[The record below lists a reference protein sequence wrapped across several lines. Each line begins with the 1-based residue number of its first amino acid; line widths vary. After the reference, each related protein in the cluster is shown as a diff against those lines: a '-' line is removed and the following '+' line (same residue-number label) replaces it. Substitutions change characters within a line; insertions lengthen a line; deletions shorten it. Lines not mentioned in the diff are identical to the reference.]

1 MGLHQLGISD
11 GSFLFRTFA
20 DVCERIKATSK
31 KLEKV
36 RILSSY
42 LQTLDENA
50 LTMVSRFLSGSIFQ
64 KGSEKEVYVGYSTL
78 IDLIF
83 EISGI
88 DQRGFEATYLKYG
101 DLGSTAEELFN
112 QKALLPVI
120 KRELKLTDVY
130 QEFERMASIMG
141 KKAVE
146 GRKSVLRG
154 LLLDASPIEAK
165 YLIKILTGELRI
177 GLTEGLV
184 EEAIAKAFNYEIK
197 EIKKAQLVIGDV
209 GNTALL
215 AFERLHEAR
224 LRLMQPLSYML
235 ADTMYSAN
243 EIEQYYKKE
252 LYAEFKYDGIRVQ
265 AHKHGDR
272 IAIYSRKLEEITE
285 NFPEVLEGLKK
296 IQHDFI
302 LDGEIVPF
310 KDDAPLPFQELQK
323 RLRRKDT
330 GSKIMNE
337 VPVTIF
343 VYDLLYLDGRILL
356 DEPLYERRRVL
367 ESLRLSNSIKT
378 SYKKQV
384 RRADEIENLFDLSR
398 KIGHEGLVLKNPSS
412 PYTPGKRGKKWVKL
426 KKELDTLDVVIV
438 ATEYGH
444 GKRAGLYSDYTFAV
458 KDDEKLK
465 IIGKAYSGLTDDEI
479 LEMTDRLKN
488 LALEDHGSMLIV
500 KPEIVLEV
508 AFDSIQKS
516 DRHDSGY
523 ALRFPRIKRIR
534 YDKGPMDID
543 ILEKVKEIYRI
554 KHGKET

>member
-1 MGLHQLGISD
+1 MDKSEHN
-11 GSFLFRTFA
+11 SFLFRTFA
-20 DVCERIKATSK
+20 NVCERIKATSK

-36 RILSSY
+36 GILSSY
-42 LQTLDENA
+42 LQTLDNNT
-50 LTMVSRFLSGSIFQ
+50 LPIVSRFLSGTIFQ
-64 KGSEKEVYVGYSTL
+64 KGSDKEVYVGYSTL
-78 IDLIF
+78 IDLIL

-88 DQRGFEATYLKYG
+88 DQRELEATYLKYG

-112 QKALLPVI
+112 KKALLPVI
-120 KRELKLTDVY
+120 KRELTLNDVY
-130 QEFERMASIMG
+130 QEFEKMASITG

-154 LLLDASPIEAK
+154 LLLDASPVEAK
-165 YLIKILTGELRI
+165 YLIKILIGELRI

-184 EEAIAKAFNYEIK
+184 EEAISKAFNYEIE

-209 GNTALL
+209 GTTALL
-215 AFERLHEAR
+215 AFERKIHEAK
-224 LRLMQPLSYML
+224 LKPMQPLSYML
-235 ADTMYSAN
+235 ADTMSSAT

-265 AHKHGDR
+265 AHKYGDR

-285 NFPEVLEGLKK
+285 DFPEVLEGLKK
-296 IQHDFI
+296 IRRDFI
-302 LDGEIVPF
+302 LDGEVVPF
-310 KDDAPLPFQELQK
+310 KDDTPLPFHELQRRLK
-323 RLRRKDT
+323 RKEVN
-330 GSKIMNE
+330 SKILNE
-337 VPVTIF
+337 VPVALFI
-343 VYDLLYLDGRILL
+343 YDLLYLDGRILL
-356 DEPLYERRRVL
+356 DEPLYERRRIL
-367 ESLRLSNSIKT
+367 ESLGLSDSIKI
-378 SYKKQV
+378 SYMKQV
-384 RRADEIENLFDLSR
+384 RSASEIENLFDLSK
-398 KIGHEGLVLKNPSS
+398 KIGHEGLVLKDPSS
-412 PYTPGKRGKKWVKL
+412 PYTPGKRGKRWVKL

-458 KDDEKLK
+458 KDDEKLR

-479 LEMTDRLKN
+479 LDMTDRLKN
-488 LALEDHGSMLIV
+488 LALEDHGYMLIV

-543 ILEKVKEIYRI
+543 TLDKVKEIYRRRI
-554 KHGKET
+554 PKEK

>member
-1 MGLHQLGISD
+1 LDKSEHN
-11 GSFLFRTFA
+11 SFLFRTFA
-20 DVCERIKATSK
+20 NVCERIKATSK

-36 RILSSY
+36 GILSSY
-42 LQTLDENA
+42 LQTLDNNT
-50 LTMVSRFLSGSIFQ
+50 LPIVSRFLSGTIFQ
-64 KGSEKEVYVGYSTL
+64 KGSDKEVYVGYSTL
-78 IDLIF
+78 IDLIL

-88 DQRGFEATYLKYG
+88 DQRELEATYLKYG

-112 QKALLPVI
+112 KKALLPVI
-120 KRELKLTDVY
+120 KRELTLNDVY
-130 QEFERMASIMG
+130 QEFEKMASITG

-154 LLLDASPIEAK
+154 LLLDASPVEAK
-165 YLIKILTGELRI
+165 YLIKILIGELRI

-184 EEAIAKAFNYEIK
+184 EEAISKAFNYEIE

-209 GNTALL
+209 GTTALL
-215 AFERLHEAR
+215 AFERKIHEAK
-224 LRLMQPLSYML
+224 LKPMQPLSYML
-235 ADTMYSAN
+235 ADTMSSAT

-265 AHKHGDR
+265 AHKYGDR

-285 NFPEVLEGLKK
+285 DFPEVLEGLKK
-296 IQHDFI
+296 IRRDFI
-302 LDGEIVPF
+302 LDGEVVPF
-310 KDDAPLPFQELQK
+310 KDDTPLPFHELQR
-323 RLRRKDT
+323 RLRRKEVN
-330 GSKIMNE
+330 SKILSE
-337 VPVTIF
+337 VPVALF
-343 VYDLLYLDGRILL
+343 VYDLLYVDGRILL
-356 DEPLYERRRVL
+356 DEPLYERRRIL
-367 ESLRLSNSIKT
+367 ESLGLNGSIKI
-378 SYKKQV
+378 SYMKQV
-384 RRADEIENLFDLSR
+384 RSASEIENLFDLSK
-398 KIGHEGLVLKNPSS
+398 KIGHEGLVLKDPSS
-412 PYTPGKRGKKWVKL
+412 PYTPGKRGKRWVKL

-458 KDDEKLK
+458 KDDEKLR

-479 LEMTDRLKN
+479 LDMTDRLKN
-488 LALEDHGSMLIV
+488 LALEDHGYMLIV

-543 ILEKVKEIYRI
+543 TLDKVKEIYRRRI
-554 KHGKET
+554 PKEK

>member
-1 MGLHQLGISD
+1 MDPLDSSD
-11 GSFLFRTFA
+11 GSFLFRNFA

-42 LQTLDENA
+42 LQTLDRDT
-50 LTMVSRFLSGSIFQ
+50 LPIVSRFLSGIIFQ
-64 KGSEKEVYVGYSTL
+64 KGSKKEVYIGYSTL

-101 DLGSTAEELFN
+101 DLGSTAEELFDK
-112 QKALLPVI
+112 KALLPVI
-120 KRELKLTDVY
+120 KRELKLIDVY
-130 QEFERMASIMG
+130 QEFEKMASITG
-141 KKAVE
+141 KRAVE
-146 GRKSVLRG
+146 GRKSILRG
-154 LLLDASPIEAK
+154 LLLDASPAEAK

-197 EIKKAQLVIGDV
+197 EIKKAQLVIGDI
-209 GNTALL
+209 GTTALL
-215 AFERLHEAR
+215 AFERRIHEAR
-224 LRLMQPLSYML
+224 LKLMQPLSYML

-243 EIEQYYKKE
+243 EIERYYKKE

-265 AHKHGDR
+265 AHKHSDR

-296 IQHDFI
+296 IHHDFI

-310 KDDAPLPFQELQK
+310 KNNAPLPFHELQR

-330 GSKIMNE
+330 GTEIMSE
-337 VPVTIF
+337 VPVALF

-356 DEPLYERRRVL
+356 DEPLYERRKIL
-367 ESLRLSNSIKT
+367 EFLRLSNSIKT
-378 SYKKQV
+378 SYIKQV
-384 RRADEIENLFDLSR
+384 RRADEIENLFDLS
-398 KIGHEGLVLKNPSS
+398 KKVGHEGLVLKDPSS
-412 PYTPGKRGKKWVKL
+412 PYTPGKRGKRWVKL

-465 IIGKAYSGLTDDEI
+465 VIGKAYSGLTDDEI
-479 LEMTDRLKN
+479 LEMTNRLKN
-488 LALEDHGSMLIV
+488 LALEDRGYMLIV
-500 KPEIVLEV
+500 KPEIVFEV

-543 ILEKVKEIYRI
+543 TLDKVKEIHRI

>member
-1 MGLHQLGISD
+1 MGLYQLDRFD
-11 GSFLFRTFA
+11 GSFLFRNFA

-42 LQTLDENA
+42 LQNLDKNTLPI
-50 LTMVSRFLSGSIFQ
+50 VSRFLSGTIFP
-64 KGSEKEVYVGYSTL
+64 KGSDKEVYVGYSTL
-78 IDLIF
+78 IDLIL

-88 DQRGFEATYLKYG
+88 DQRKFEATYLKYG
-101 DLGSTAEELFN
+101 DLGLTAEELFN

-120 KRELKLTDVY
+120 KRELKLNDVY
-130 QEFERMASIMG
+130 QEFEKMASIMG

-146 GRKSVLRG
+146 GRKNILRG

-177 GLTEGLV
+177 GLTEGLL
-184 EEAIAKAFNYEIK
+184 EEAIAKAFNYEIE

-209 GNTALL
+209 GTTALL
-215 AFERLHEAR
+215 AFERRIHEAK
-224 LRLMQPLSYML
+224 LKPMQPLSYML
-235 ADTMYSAN
+235 ADTMSSAI

-285 NFPEVLEGLKK
+285 NFPEVLEELKK
-296 IQHDFI
+296 IPHEFI

-310 KDDAPLPFQELQK
+310 KDDEPLPFHELQR
-323 RLRRKDT
+323 RLRRKEIST
-330 GSKIMNE
+330 KIMIE
-337 VPVTIF
+337 VPVALF
-343 VYDLLYLDGRILL
+343 VYDLLYLDERILL
-356 DEPLYERRRVL
+356 DEPLYERRRIL
-367 ESLRLSNSIKT
+367 ESLRFNGLIKT
-378 SYKKQV
+378 SYIKQV
-384 RRADEIENLFDLSR
+384 RNADEIENLFDLS
-398 KIGHEGLVLKNPSS
+398 KKMGHEGLVIKDPSS
-412 PYTPGKRGKKWVKL
+412 PYTPGKRGKRWVKL

-458 KDDEKLK
+458 KDNEKLR

-543 ILEKVKEIYRI
+543 TLDKVKEIYRMR
-554 KHGKET
+554 K

>member
-1 MGLHQLGISD
+1 MGLYQLDRFD
-11 GSFLFRTFA
+11 GSFLFRNFA

-42 LQTLDENA
+42 LQNLDKNTLPI
-50 LTMVSRFLSGSIFQ
+50 VSRFLSGTIFP
-64 KGSEKEVYVGYSTL
+64 KGSDKEVYVGYSTL
-78 IDLIF
+78 IDLIL

-88 DQRGFEATYLKYG
+88 DQRKFEATYLKYG
-101 DLGSTAEELFN
+101 DLGLTAEELFN

-120 KRELKLTDVY
+120 KRELKLNDVY
-130 QEFERMASIMG
+130 QEFEKMASIMG

-146 GRKSVLRG
+146 GRKNILRG

-177 GLTEGLV
+177 GLTEGLL
-184 EEAIAKAFNYEIK
+184 EEAIAKAFNYEIE

-209 GNTALL
+209 GTTALL
-215 AFERLHEAR
+215 AFERRIHEAK
-224 LRLMQPLSYML
+224 LKPMQPLSYML
-235 ADTMYSAN
+235 ADTMSSAI

-285 NFPEVLEGLKK
+285 NFPEVLEELKK
-296 IQHDFI
+296 IPHEFI

-310 KDDAPLPFQELQK
+310 KDDEPLPFHELQR
-323 RLRRKDT
+323 RLRRKEIST
-330 GSKIMNE
+330 KIMSE
-337 VPVTIF
+337 VPVALF
-343 VYDLLYLDGRILL
+343 VYDLLYLDERILL
-356 DEPLYERRRVL
+356 DEPLYERRRIL
-367 ESLRLSNSIKT
+367 ESLRFNGLIKT
-378 SYKKQV
+378 SYIKQV
-384 RRADEIENLFDLSR
+384 RNADEIENLFDLS
-398 KIGHEGLVLKNPSS
+398 KKMGHEGLVIKDPSS
-412 PYTPGKRGKKWVKL
+412 PYTPGKRGKRWVKL

-458 KDDEKLK
+458 KDNEKLR

-543 ILEKVKEIYRI
+543 TLDKVKEIYRM
-554 KHGKET
+554 KK